1 MLQYVP
7 DSLQWFLLVYS
18 SPLGMISFTVGF
30 LLLLWAAFI
39 AISSRKNRASRDRA
53 VSSQEPSTESRATR
67 IRTRRTTGHLWVA
80 LVGIVL
86 IVGGS
91 FLPKLID
98 PAVLN
103 EPIAAELTETAKF
116 TDVKL
121 LRVGTTS
128 QTPLTIGSVSYI
140 GSATDVN
147 GDPRQFRYTQYEGFG
162 IYEMIGFDQPAV
174 ELKDTSYKSLED
186 GLSDQETIAPSPSST
201 PRG

>member
-30 LLLLWAAFI
+30 LLLLWAAFV
-39 AISSRKNRASRDRA
+39 AISSRKVKPSREKVA
-53 VSSQEPSTESRATR
+53 VEPTTESRA
-67 IRTRRTTGHLWVA
+67 IRTRKRKSPGYLWIA
-80 LVGIVL
+80 LLGALL
-86 IVGGS
+86 IVAGS
-91 FLPKLID
+91 FLPRLID
-98 PAVLN
+98 SSVLN
-103 EPIAAELTETAKF
+103 GAIVKELTQTAKF

-121 LRVGTTS
+121 LQVGTTS

-162 IYEMIGFDQPAV
+162 IYEMVGFDQPAV
-174 ELKDTSYKSLED
+174 ELKDKSYEAFEE
-186 GLSDQETIAPSPSST
+186 GLSDQETSAPSPSAT
-201 PRG
+201 PEG